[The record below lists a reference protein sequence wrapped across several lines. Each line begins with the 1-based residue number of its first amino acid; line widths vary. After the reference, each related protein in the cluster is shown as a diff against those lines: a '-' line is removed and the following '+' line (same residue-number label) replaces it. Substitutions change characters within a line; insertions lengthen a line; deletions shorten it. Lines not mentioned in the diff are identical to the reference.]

1 MNKEFKVLED
11 GNMEVTDENGN
22 ITVRYCGNSI
32 QSELLSENKTE
43 LIENKLKDA
52 EKKLNED
59 VKVTKLSKRMLIFQ
73 PIIFTVGTLG
83 AAVIGGLV
91 NPGNVLV
98 GAIYHA
104 VKIGLFS
111 LPITVPAAIYWTI
124 VGTVYKKKVKND
136 EAKITSIN
144 IIKNNY
150 EKENK
155 RIKESDYQRR
165 GFYPNHTFSLEQDTE
180 KINEALDN
188 QINMVYDSNKSYS
201 PKLTMKRK

>member
-11 GNMEVTDENGN
+11 GNMEVTDEKGN
-22 ITVRYCGNSI
+22 VTVRYCGNSI

-43 LIENKLKDA
+43 LIDNKLKTA
-52 EKKLNED
+52 EKKLEED
-59 VKVTKLSKRMLIFQ
+59 KKVIKLSNCMLIWQ
-73 PIIFTVGTLG
+73 PILLAIG
-83 AAVIGGLV
+83 AAVGFITGGIS
-91 NPGNVLV
+91 NPGNFLI
-98 GAIYHA
+98 GAIYNALYLSLFTGFIAGISA
-104 VKIGLFS
+104 VYW
-111 LPITVPAAIYWTI
+111 AILK
-124 VGTVYKKKVKND
+124 TVYKKKVKND

>member
-11 GNMEVTDENGN
+11 GNMEVTDEKGN

-43 LIENKLKDA
+43 LIDNKLKAA
-52 EKKLNED
+52 EKKLEED
-59 VKVTKLSKRMLIFQ
+59 KKVIKLSNWMLIWQ
-73 PIIFTVGTLG
+73 PILVAIG
-83 AAVIGGLV
+83 AAVGFISGGISNV
-91 NPGNVLV
+91 GNFLI
-98 GAIYHA
+98 GAIYNA
-104 VKIGLFS
+104 LYLGLFTGFIAGIS
-111 LPITVPAAIYWTI
+111 AVYWAILK
-124 VGTVYKKKVKND
+124 TVYKKKVKND
-136 EAKITSIN
+136 EAKITSID
-144 IIKNNY
+144 IIKKNY

-165 GFYPNHTFSLEQDTE
+165 GFYPNQTFSLEKDTE

>member
-1 MNKEFKVLED
+1 MNKEFKILND

-22 ITVRYCGNSI
+22 KTIRFYGNSV

-59 VKVTKLSKRMLIFQ
+59 VKVTKLSKWMLIFQ

-83 AAVIGGLV
+83 AAITGGFA

-98 GAIYHA
+98 AAIYHA
-104 VKIGLFS
+104 VKVGLFS
-111 LPITVPAAIYWTI
+111 LIITVPAAIYWTI
-124 VGTVYKKKVKND
+124 VGTIYKKKVKND
-136 EAKITSIN
+136 KAKITSIN
-144 IIKNNY
+144 IIKDNY
-150 EKENK
+150 EKENNTV
-155 RIKESDYQRR
+155 KESDYQRR

-180 KINEALDN
+180 KINEHLDN
-188 QINMVYDSNKSYS
+188 QINMVYDCNKSYS